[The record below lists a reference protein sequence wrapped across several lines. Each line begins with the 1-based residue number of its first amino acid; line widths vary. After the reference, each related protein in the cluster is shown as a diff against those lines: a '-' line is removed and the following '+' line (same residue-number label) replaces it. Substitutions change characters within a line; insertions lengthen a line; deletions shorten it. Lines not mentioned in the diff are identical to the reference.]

1 MDNTL
6 GRYAGRQG
14 LFEDRAVTIS
24 LSDDFEMALGARRSV
39 RVSTSHFAAVP
50 YFLHG
55 TDTIITITIPRHA
68 AKAIAEISPMQYHE
82 CPVTYP
88 SYSVELSWRRTSQR
102 DPMSTHLIEAFSER
116 PALKL

>member
-14 LFEDRAVTIS
+14 LFEGRAVTIS

-55 TDTIITITIPRHA
+55 TDTIITIPRHA
-68 AKAIAEISPMQYHE
+68 AKATAEISPMQYHE

-88 SYSVELSWRRTSQR
+88 SNSVELSWRRTSRR
-102 DPMSTHLIEAFSER
+102 DPMSTRLIEAFSEQL
-116 PALKL
+116 ALKL

>member
-14 LFEDRAVTIS
+14 LFEGRAVTIS

-55 TDTIITITIPRHA
+55 TDTIITIPRHA

-88 SYSVELSWRRTSQR
+88 SW
-102 DPMSTHLIEAFSER
+102 LILDLYENNTR
-116 PALKL
+116 KDRL

>member
-1 MDNTL
+1 
-6 GRYAGRQG
+6 
-14 LFEDRAVTIS
+14 
-24 LSDDFEMALGARRSV
+24 
-39 RVSTSHFAAVP
+39 
-50 YFLHG
+50 
-55 TDTIITITIPRHA
+55 
-68 AKAIAEISPMQYHE
+68 MQYHE